1 MRRPLLVTASL
12 VAAAALSAVPS
23 AAQTAWDAPPLISHA
38 VPSGASLFVLS
49 PAGGDLGGLITFRH
63 DAGPVGLGYRA
74 SISDEAAGDGVAVA
88 GGVDIS
94 GYLSRGVEDAPLDL
108 LWWSGVGAGIGNETV
123 ITVPIG
129 AVIGWSGR
137 GSDVVISPY
146 AGGHLALDIRTGD
159 GDNVRLGGSFDLGID
174 LDLDDGW
181 LVRFGASV
189 GDRDAVALGV
199 RLPS

>member
-1 MRRPLLVTASL
+1 MRRPIVVTPALLFA
-12 VAAAALSAVPS
+12 VALAALPS

-38 VPSGASLFVLS
+38 APSGASVFVLS
-49 PAGGDLGGLITFRH
+49 PTGGDLGGLVTFRH
-63 DAGPVGLGYRA
+63 EAGPVGLGYRA
-74 SISDEAAGDGVAVA
+74 SISDDASGDGVAVA
-88 GGVDIS
+88 GGIDIS
-94 GYLSRGVEDAPLDL
+94 GFLSRGVEDAPLDL
-108 LWWSGVGAGIGNETV
+108 LWWSGIGAGIGNETV
-123 ITVPIG
+123 FTVPIG

-146 AGGHLALDIRTGD
+146 AGGHLALDIRTGP

-174 LDLDDGW
+174 LDLDQGW

>member
-1 MRRPLLVTASL
+1 MRRTLASSCTL
-12 VAAAALSAVPS
+12 IALTLTLAAPS

-38 VPSGASLFVLS
+38 VPSGVSLFLLS
-49 PAGGDLGGLITFRH
+49 PAGGDLGGLLTFRH

-74 SISDEAAGDGVAVA
+74 ALTDENGSDGLAVS

-123 ITVPIG
+123 VTVPLG

-137 GSDVVISPY
+137 GSDAVISPY

-174 LDLDDGW
+174 LDLDAGW
-181 LVRFGASV
+181 LIRVGASV
-189 GDRDAVALGV
+189 GDRDAVAVGFRLG
-199 RLPS
+199 S